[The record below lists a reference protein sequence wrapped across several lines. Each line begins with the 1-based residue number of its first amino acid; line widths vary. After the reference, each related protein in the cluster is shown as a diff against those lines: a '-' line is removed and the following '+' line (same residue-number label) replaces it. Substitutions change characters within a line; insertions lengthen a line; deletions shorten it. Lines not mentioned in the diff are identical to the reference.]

1 MNEKLPP
8 ESGNVPDLGAATTK
22 FVELFDR
29 ALADRA
35 VLKKLIAELSSKSNP
50 TIRDRL
56 CLALYRHQLSFLE
69 PPLPPG
75 VPLTGYNLWD
85 YWASPNAEYKKYRK
99 LEREIES
106 CLEPP
111 ETLHARAVATKRA
124 MIELIPKDSVTFL
137 ALYPVIDEMFGKL
150 QKKSGRGRPV
160 TRHLAAVRALQMQ
173 IDNGW
178 KLKKVTSKVCD
189 CTKATHDDF
198 CEQQLRQSIMKLEKL
213 LSKCGVEPA
222 KS

>member
-1 MNEKLPP
+1 MNEKPP
-8 ESGNVPDLGAATTK
+8 SESGNVPDLGAATSK
-22 FVELFDR
+22 IVELFERGLAER
-29 ALADRA
+29 AD
-35 VLKKLIAELSSKSNP
+35 LKEWIKELSSKSNP

-56 CLALYRHQLSFLE
+56 WLALYRHLLSFRE

-85 YWASPNAEYKKYRK
+85 YWASHNAEYQKYRE

-106 CLEPP
+106 YLEPP
-111 ETLHARAVATKRA
+111 ETLHGRAVATERA

-160 TRHLAAVRALQMQ
+160 TRRLAAVHALQMQ

-189 CTKATHDDF
+189 CTKATHDDS
-198 CEQQLRQSIMKLEKL
+198 CEQQLRQSIMTLEKL